1 MEESL
6 SLTCDIHQDVF
17 SCPDVLINY
26 LPKFNEYGL
35 IVHDG
40 GTSVIAIN
48 YCPWCGAAL
57 PESKRDEWFDSLEKL
72 GFDNPANQEI
82 PKEYDSDAWY
92 KNT

>member
-6 SLTCDIHQDVF
+6 SLTCDKHQDVF
-17 SCPDVLINY
+17 SCPDVLIHY

-40 GTSVIAIN
+40 GASVIAIN

-57 PESKRDEWFDSLEKL
+57 PESKRDEWFNSLEKL
-72 GFDNPANQEI
+72 GFDDPDNQEI